1 MWLTEYTADQMHN
14 LRTRI
19 KRRKEALRKTSHL
32 LEGSSSKTS
41 SEVEADWQFV
51 NFNPCM
57 YGPRKSLENGD
68 TVSSVVGGCIAAAV
82 GSSVSGSLTNLSQQ
96 TGSNGSG
103 NTTLTSQNSNVSVVS
118 SSVSVPG
125 STEDFYEFPTSTNL
139 KQIVSPSSSNPV
151 VHPQQSHNNIHSHD
165 HVSSPP
171 PEGILVQKR
180 EKDAGLPNK
189 SQHQKYLRHS
199 INAAFDLLP
208 NPIQVQGQQQQ
219 QVSPSSSSS
228 KQFSTRVDA
237 NKAKA
242 SSTDSVVVTV
252 SKSNSILS
260 TSSSSSSVT
269 SISASSSGFSS
280 NPVSRSSS
288 TRCTPP
294 VSQSKF
300 YIPSPSAPS
309 QQHRNHHSGR
319 PPPPLPRE
327 PAYGLGRPHSWDV
340 DSGAL
345 IINGKEIIIPKK
357 RKEDSNSGGRPVP
370 RQITSTVSAYSPGT
384 SQSNLNSENVEKRKR
399 NSGHYPFYNHDE
411 QSFVTKNNRKI
422 PTRTSD
428 ILSASSSSSSKPKYI
443 YNHSIS
449 PMRIP
454 HPPPLPSY
462 SLEECLQNFPAPP
475 PRQPKGRAYSRP
487 PPPPPHSSSSAF
499 NRVSAVGSLCLSLIN
514 PNHACM
520 FIEEHSKYYFLNLI
534 FLYSIYTFW
543 FCLY

>member
-1 MWLTEYTADQMHN
+1 MHN

-57 YGPRKSLENGD
+57 YGPRKSIENGD
-68 TVSSVVGGCIAAAV
+68 AVANVVGGCIAAAV
-82 GSSVSGSLTNLSQQ
+82 GSSVSGSLTNLNQQ
-96 TGSNGSG
+96 TGNGSSGSG

-118 SSVSVPG
+118 SMSVPG

-139 KQIVSPSSSNPV
+139 KQIASPSSSNLV
-151 VHPQQSHNNIHSHD
+151 LHPQQSHNNIHSHD
-165 HVSSPP
+165 QASSSP
-171 PEGILVQKR
+171 PEGIVVQKR
-180 EKDAGLPNK
+180 EKDAGLPSK

-219 QVSPSSSSS
+219 QVSPSSSSSSS

-357 RKEDSNSGGRPVP
+357 RKEDSNSGGRLP
-370 RQITSTVSAYSPGT
+370 RQVTSTVSTPYSPGP

-399 NSGHYPFYNHDE
+399 NSGHYLFYNHDE
-411 QSFVTKNNRKI
+411 QSSFIAKNNRKI
-422 PTRTSD
+422 PTKTSD
-428 ILSASSSSSSKPKYI
+428 ILSASSSKPKYI
-443 YNHSIS
+443 YSHNIS

-487 PPPPPHSSSSAF
+487 PPPPPHSSSAR

-520 FIEEHSKYYFLNLI
+520 FIEEHSKYFQIVFYILF
-534 FLYSIYTFW
+534 
-543 FCLY
+543 